1 MRREQIPRIL
11 AEAVL
16 RGMTEIEQ
24 LDDGCVL
31 VKVRMYGIDASG
43 VVSSWHLTGPKE
55 RQLKESIVKS
65 CREAYGAEQCHPGT
79 AD

>member
-1 MRREQIPRIL
+1 
-11 AEAVL
+11 
-16 RGMTEIEQ
+16 MTEIEQ

-31 VKVRMYGIDASG
+31 VKVVMYGIERQG

-55 RQLKESIVKS
+55 RQLQESIVRS
-65 CREAYGAEQCHPGT
+65 CKEAYGVIDVHAGT

>member
-1 MRREQIPRIL
+1 
-11 AEAVL
+11 V
-16 RGMTEIEQ
+16 TEIEQ

-31 VKVRMYGIDASG
+31 VKVRMYGVEASG

-55 RQLKESIVKS
+55 RQLRESIVRS
-65 CREAYGAEQCHPGT
+65 CKEAYGEEDCHLGV